1 LISNF
6 LTDQK
11 LTINNQQSSINL
23 PAGQGEISV
32 RYFVFIDDYLYVI
45 FDLEE
50 KESGGDVQMLL
61 RFLRCLLFKNDF
73 TGAND
78 DNEGL
83 KSIIGGLGER
93 SLLNNNPVARVC
105 ATGLLEG

>member
-1 LISNF
+1 
-6 LTDQK
+6 
-11 LTINNQQSSINL
+11 
-23 PAGQGEISV
+23 
-32 RYFVFIDDYLYVI
+32 
-45 FDLEE
+45 
-50 KESGGDVQMLL
+50 MLL